1 MANVY
6 TKMGSYPEQDVTFL
20 LKDLSSIEMEKST
33 EERERSIQS
42 GAHYSEMLPIEY
54 KPTASYMDLFYQ
66 SLEESKQKVA
76 EAVAVVA
83 EQIVKKRGFQTVLCS
98 LARAGTPIGVL
109 IKRYIRKTYGLD
121 LPHYSISIIRDRGI
135 DENALHYILKE
146 HPGFEIAFIDGW
158 TGKGAI
164 SKELQKAVLDF
175 EQKYGIRLSS
185 ELAVL
190 ADPGYCTSVYGTRED
205 FLIPSACLNSTVSG
219 LVSRTVLNNR
229 WIHADDFHG
238 AKYYEELI
246 DEDVSNLYVN
256 TIEEAFSELNANVQE
271 KAETL
276 LAQGTPPDWRG
287 MTSIEAI
294 GQEFKIDNTHL
305 IKPGVGETT
314 RVLLRRVPWKILIQ
328 PGSREKLKH
337 ILLLAED
344 RGVPVIEYANMSYTC
359 CGLIR
364 PLEQSS

>member
-54 KPTASYMDLFYQ
+54 KPTASYMTLFYQ
-66 SLEESKQKVA
+66 SLEESKEKVA

-109 IKRYIRKTYGLD
+109 IKRYIRKTYGVD

-135 DENALHYILKE
+135 DENALHYMLKE

-175 EQKYGIRLSS
+175 EK
-185 ELAVL
+185 VW
-190 ADPGYCTSVYGTRED
+190 CTS
-205 FLIPSACLNSTVSG
+205 
-219 LVSRTVLNNR
+219 
-229 WIHADDFHG
+229 
-238 AKYYEELI
+238 
-246 DEDVSNLYVN
+246 
-256 TIEEAFSELNANVQE
+256 
-271 KAETL
+271 
-276 LAQGTPPDWRG
+276 
-287 MTSIEAI
+287 
-294 GQEFKIDNTHL
+294 
-305 IKPGVGETT
+305 
-314 RVLLRRVPWKILIQ
+314 
-328 PGSREKLKH
+328 
-337 ILLLAED
+337 
-344 RGVPVIEYANMSYTC
+344 
-359 CGLIR
+359 
-364 PLEQSS
+364 LE

>member
-1 MANVY
+1 MANVV
-6 TKMGSYPEQDVTFL
+6 TRMGSYPEQDVTFL
-20 LKDLSSIEMEKST
+20 LKDLSAIEMEKST
-33 EERERSIQS
+33 EERERSIQG

-54 KPTASYMDLFYQ
+54 KPTASYMTLFYQ
-66 SLEESKQKVA
+66 SLEESKHKVA

-83 EQIVKKRGFQTVLCS
+83 EQIVKKRGLQTVLCS

-109 IKRYIRKTYGLD
+109 IKRYIRKVYGVD

-135 DENALHYILKE
+135 DENALHYMLKE

-164 SKELQKAVLDF
+164 SKELQKAVNDF
-175 EQKYGIRLSS
+175 EQTDGIRLSS

-190 ADPGYCTSVYGTRED
+190 ADPGYCTDVYGTRED

-229 WIHADDFHG
+229 WIDADDFHG
-238 AKYYEELI
+238 AKYYEELL
-246 DEDVSNLYVN
+246 DEDVSNLYVD
-256 TIEEAFSELNANVQE
+256 TIEEAFSGIGTDVRK
-271 KAETL
+271 KAEAILKQETT
-276 LAQGTPPDWRG
+276 ADWRG

-294 GQEFKIDNTHL
+294 GQEFHIENTHL

-314 RVLLRRVPWKILIQ
+314 RVLLRRIPWKILIQ
-328 PGSREKLKH
+328 PGSQKQLKH

-344 RGVPVIEYANMSYTC
+344 RGVPVVEYANMSYTC

-364 PLEQSS
+364 PMEQSS